1 MEKKLPIYYATI
13 NEDLAGLELKQQGI
27 QNIAL
32 VDSPAM
38 LTEWLMFSEQKPI
51 EFKMALQEEQRII
64 TAPVIIADL
73 PIYRKVNE
81 DGIEKEFY
89 VVYKKDTN
97 MKVLQKYMSD
107 GNQKKVKLTHDTQDL
122 SKGVFVFEVF
132 MSDESRGISQP
143 KGFDLPDGTIFCS
156 MKINN
161 DEIWQEAKAGKV
173 KGISLEGVFDLEKEI
188 DLDEK
193 QIESIIYDLIRK

>member
-1 MEKKLPIYYATI
+1 MEKKLPIFYATI
-13 NEDLAGLELKQQGI
+13 NESLKGLELKEQGI
-27 QNIAL
+27 QNLAM

-38 LTEWLMFSEQKPI
+38 MTQWLLFSEHKQV
-51 EFKMALQEEQRII
+51 EFKMSLNEEQRII

-81 DGIEKEFY
+81 NGIEKEFY
-89 VVYKKDTN
+89 VVYKKDVN
-97 MKVLQKYMSD
+97 MKILQKYMSD
-107 GNQKKVKLTHDTQDL
+107 GNQKKVKLTHDTHEL
-122 SKGVFVFEVF
+122 SKGAFVFEMF

-161 DEIWQEAKAGKV
+161 DDVWSRAKKGEV
-173 KGISLEGVFDLEKEI
+173 NGISLEGFFDLEQEI
-188 DLDEK
+188 ELTADE
-193 QIESIIYDLIRK
+193 IEAIIQNIL

>member
-38 LTEWLMFSEQKPI
+38 LTEWLMFDEQKPI
-51 EFKMALQEEQRII
+51 EFKMSLQEEQRII

-132 MSDESRGISQP
+132 MSDESRGIAQP
-143 KGFDLPDGTIFCS
+143 KGFELPDGTIFCS

-161 DEIWQEAKAGKV
+161 DMIWQEAKAGKV
-173 KGISLEGVFDLEKEI
+173 KGISLEGFFDLEKEI

-193 QIESIIYDLIRK
+193 QIESIIYDLIKK